1 MNDLSQYSNRLQ
13 FYFWSIFCG
22 QKVNFKWRSYQAD
35 RPLVSN
41 KWHAWNLRQSKFQT
55 SKLDDIDILKSP
67 VLNEWMNEW
76 FIYWYKMAWNCIES
90 DFQTYKKI
98 IFGYTTADRKSSLHH
113 LTKEGFGHPK
123 WMPVANFK
131 IKKELCNDLNW
142 REMLLKGCWLCQ
154 NYYQW
159 QFLKLNKR
167 HCLLIW
173 NKIWKWKW
181 LFDIRSFQCKVVSL
195 VKMKSIHAH
204 CACYVQSPN
213 MILKG
218 LGIANHWEYSWLMY
232 LLK

>member
-1 MNDLSQYSNRLQ
+1 
-13 FYFWSIFCG
+13 
-22 QKVNFKWRSYQAD
+22 
-35 RPLVSN
+35 
-41 KWHAWNLRQSKFQT
+41 
-55 SKLDDIDILKSP
+55 
-67 VLNEWMNEW
+67 
-76 FIYWYKMAWNCIES
+76 MAWNCIKS
-90 DFQTYKKI
+90 DFQTYKKF
-98 IFGYTTADRKSSLHH
+98 IFGNTTADRKSSLHH

-142 REMLLKGCWLCQ
+142 REMLLKGCWVCQ

-195 VKMKSIHAH
+195 VKMKSIHVHAT
-204 CACYVQSPN
+204 CSLQIWFWKDLALQTTGSIVDWCIFWNKIS
-213 MILKG
+213 
-218 LGIANHWEYSWLMY
+218 Y
-232 LLK
+232 LFVYCL